1 MSRNPVRYV
10 PWLVLDLLKG
20 PAALFVIVAGLLAAG
35 AWKAAVTP
43 AGAAG
48 LLANV
53 IQQAA
58 LPFVLIATAQVVSGD
73 LRRGYFRSYF
83 NRPVS
88 PVFHYTVRWLLGGI
102 AVVLFV
108 PLAYGAIA
116 LTSGPFP
123 LESGLLGGMA
133 LLYLLLGGLVF
144 LASTTIRFDWAIAFL
159 ILVVESILHKMDQ
172 TGSLSGGWSVLAT
185 ILPPF
190 HLAQPGGPQ
199 PAGGA
204 LWHVIAYGGGLVLG
218 ALLILRF
225 RPLGAGGRE

>member
-1 MSRNPVRYV
+1 MRRNPLRYV
-10 PWLVLDLLKG
+10 PWLAVDLLMG

-35 AWKAAVTP
+35 AWKAGVTP
-43 AGAAG
+43 AGAG
-48 LLANV
+48 RLLGSV
-53 IQQAA
+53 IQQAS
-58 LPFVLIATAQVVSGD
+58 LPFVLIATAQMVSGD
-73 LRRGYFRSYF
+73 FRRGYFRSYF

-88 PVFHYTVRWLLGGI
+88 PLSHYMLRWLLGGI

-116 LTSGPFP
+116 LTSGPFTLDP
-123 LESGLLGGMA
+123 ALLGGMA
-133 LLYLLLGGLVF
+133 MLYLLLGGLVF
-144 LASTTIRFDWAIAFL
+144 LASTVSRYDWALAFL
-159 ILVVESILHKMDQ
+159 VLVVESVLHKLDQ

-204 LWHVIAYGGGLVLG
+204 LWHVLGYGGGVVLG